1 MPTFQTSG
9 ACAPPPP
16 CSDDGYEPN
25 DTLAQA
31 TAVNL
36 GTTTS
41 GVACAA
47 NDDIFVF
54 AAPATGATV
63 TATLTFDAGAMLE
76 VALLDSS
83 GAILASASGS
93 SPQSVTTPGPVS
105 GTVYVRIRAV
115 GNNQGSYTLSL

>member
-1 MPTFQTSG
+1 
-9 ACAPPPP
+9 
-16 CSDDGYEPN
+16 
-25 DTLAQA
+25 
-31 TAVNL
+31 VNL

-47 NDDIFVF
+47 NDDVF
-54 AAPATGATV
+54 AVPAAGTTV
-63 TATLTFDAGAMLE
+63 TASLTFDATAVLE
-76 VALLDSS
+76 IALLDSS
-83 GAILASASGS
+83 GAVLASAAGS